1 MKEEGR
7 RKKVEVK
14 WKVLRRFTVAFFLL
28 LSAFSISVRGE
39 ADKYEVYAVRFATLA
54 DFPVSSL
61 IAGADRARRMDIAMM
76 IWVLKGAD
84 GRVAIVDS
92 GFHREQYFRQF
103 TVKDYITPSDAIAP
117 LGLKPADVTDIFL
130 SHMHW
135 DHAGGI
141 DLFPSA
147 RVWLQKEEYDY
158 YTGDAWQS
166 ARTHGGIDADD
177 VLEIVRRNTMGKV
190 SFVRGDDETSLSGI
204 GFGIGGKH
212 TFQSQFV
219 TVTTRTGTVVMA
231 SDNVY
236 LYENMDAHKAIA
248 QTLDAVSNLR
258 TQDRM
263 RSLASDP
270 RLVVPGHDPAV
281 FDRFPKVS
289 DRIVRIE

>member
-1 MKEEGR
+1 MGIALLAAL
-7 RKKVEVK
+7 VVTSAP
-14 WKVLRRFTVAFFLL
+14 TVSPA
-28 LSAFSISVRGE
+28 
-39 ADKYEVYAVRFATLA
+39 ADEYEVYAVRYATIA
-54 DFPVSSL
+54 GFPVASL
-61 IAGADRARRMDIAMM
+61 VAGADRSRRLDIAMM
-76 IWVLKGAD
+76 IWVLKGAG
-84 GRVAIVDS
+84 GRVVLVDS
-92 GFHREQYFRQF
+92 GFHRDRYLREYS
-103 TVKDYITPSDAIAP
+103 VKDYMKPSEAIAP
-117 LGLKPADVTDIFL
+117 LGLKPGDVTDIFL

-158 YTGDAWQS
+158 YAGEAWQS

-177 VLEIVRRNTMGKV
+177 VVEIVKRNTIGKL
-190 SFVRGDDETSLSGI
+190 SFVRGDDKTALPGI
-204 GFGIGGKH
+204 GFGVGGKH

-219 TVTTRTGTVVMA
+219 TVTTRTGTVVLA
-231 SDNVY
+231 SDNMY
-236 LYENMDAHKAIA
+236 LYENMQAHKAIA

-258 TQDRM
+258 AQDRM

-281 FDRFPKVS
+281 FDRFKKIS